1 MLAWLYF
8 FYVTTPL
15 AGVDAL
21 LLPLTFS
28 LVLLGVLL
36 GLLLGATSC
45 CSPPSSDRTWPCWPT
60 SPSRSRIGGPSHR
73 MARRGGRHRRG
84 RAPPGPARQQR
95 RGGSFGP
102 PAALDPA
109 RPEGVTQRR
118 AAPVAVG
125 DGFVVVFEDDRAG
138 EARIVAVDVDAHRR
152 VGPAWRVDDAPVG
165 ADARSPTAVRWEHRL
180 VVAWQDTRADLE
192 RVRSIELPLPTPAD
206 GSRPWRCA

>member
-1 MLAWLYF
+1 VLFTAFVGPHL
-8 FYVTTPL
+8 
-15 AGVDAL
+15 AL
-21 LLPLTFS
+21 LADLSVTVKDRRPQPPHGSSRRSAPAREGSAWTCTS
-28 LVLLGVLL
+28 A
-36 GLLLGATSC
+36 AT
-45 CSPPSSDRTWPCWPT
+45 
-60 SPSRSRIGGPSHR
+60 GGQLR
-73 MARRGGRHRRG
+73 AAG
-84 RAPPGPARQQR
+84 RAR
-95 RGGSFGP
+95 
-102 PAALDPA
+102 PA

-206 GSRPWRCA
+206 GYRPWRCA